1 MNLHTQLAQIQGS
14 LKAPKSQFNKFGNF
28 YYRSQE
34 DILEA
39 VKPLLKGL
47 VLNVC
52 DEIVVVGDRYY
63 VKATA
68 TISDATDKI
77 SASAFARE
85 PESKTGMDQAQLT
98 GATSSYARKYALNGL
113 FAIDDNKDADT
124 QDNTAVKPTPV
135 TTPTQTNGNYSGK
148 CEKCGVGLTVAVKG
162 YSKVNFGG
170 RELCRDCQNGEKKN
184 ENIQR

>member
-1 MNLHTQLAQIQGS
+1 MNLHSRLAQIQS
-14 LKAPKSQFNKFGNF
+14 ELKAPKSQFNKFGNF

-77 SASAFARE
+77 SASAYARE
-85 PESKTGMDQAQLT
+85 PETKTGMDVAQLT

-113 FAIDDNKDADT
+113 FAIDDAKDADFH
-124 QDNTAVKPTPV
+124 DNTAVKTTPV
-135 TTPTQTNGNYSGK
+135 ATPTQTTGNFVGK
-148 CEKCGVGLTVAVKG
+148 CEKCGVGLTVAVKS
-162 YSKVNFGG
+162 YSKVNYNK
-170 RELCRDCQNGEKKN
+170 ELCRNCQNGEKKN
-184 ENIQR
+184 ENIQK

>member
-1 MNLHTQLAQIQGS
+1 MNLHNKLAQVQKE
-14 LKAPKSQFNKFGNF
+14 LKAPKNQFNKFGNF

-39 VKPLLKGL
+39 VKPLLGGA

-68 TISDATDKI
+68 TITDGTEKI
-77 SASAFARE
+77 SSSAFARE

-113 FAIDDNKDADT
+113 FAIDDAKDADST
-124 QDNTAVKPTPV
+124 DNTTTKPALAPAPSQPVKIV
-135 TTPTQTNGNYSGK
+135 SKCVSCGNGIATDESKYSRLKFGK
-148 CEKCGVGLTVAVKG
+148 
-162 YSKVNFGG
+162 
-170 RELCRDCQNGEKKN
+170 ELCRSCQAKEKK
-184 ENIQR
+184 E